1 MTNITF
7 YRCPI
12 CGNIVM
18 KILNSGVPVVCCGQ
32 PMQEMIPNTTDASNE
47 KHVPVVAI
55 LDKTVG
61 VSIGVVPHPMT
72 DEHYIQWV
80 YLETDK
86 GGQLHYLHPN
96 EEPETNFPLADGET
110 PLCVYSFCNLHS
122 LWMREIDVD
131 KDKQYI

>member
-32 PMQEMIPNTTDASNE
+32 PMQELIANTTDGASE
-47 KHVPVVAI
+47 KHVPVVAL
-55 LDKTVG
+55 LDNSVG
-61 VSIGVVPHPMT
+61 VSVGVVPHPMT
-72 DEHYIQWV
+72 EEHYIQWV

-96 EEPETNFPLADGET
+96 EEPETNFTLAPGEQ
-110 PLCVYSFCNLHS
+110 PIAVYAYCNLHS
-122 LWMREIDVD
+122 LWMHEVDPD
-131 KDKQYI
+131 KDRQFL